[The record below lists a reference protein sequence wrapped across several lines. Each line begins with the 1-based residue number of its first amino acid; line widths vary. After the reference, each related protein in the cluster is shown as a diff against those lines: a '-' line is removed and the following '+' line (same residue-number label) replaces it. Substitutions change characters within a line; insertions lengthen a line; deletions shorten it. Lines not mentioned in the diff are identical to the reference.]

1 VAISLPKMHQTINND
16 RLLSR
21 YGGRPR
27 KIPRLLYA
35 WIPGP
40 ALRKV
45 WHCRLTAG
53 SLVNDAAPGLRYPS
67 RVSPRAEEGE
77 GSSSCS
83 CSIHLIIQVHRPRP
97 QRLVPHMGEVEHAAR
112 ARQEGSFRGLAYG
125 SMLSSSIKNRLGL
138 WQVRCPRPRS
148 GNNPLQGCL
157 CSGNDNA
164 KDQERMRG
172 CLLF

>member
-1 VAISLPKMHQTINND
+1 MDPRASPPKSLALPT
-16 RLLSR
+16 
-21 YGGRPR
+21 
-27 KIPRLLYA
+27 YA
-35 WIPGP
+35 AAVGSLVN
-40 ALRKV
+40 AAA
-45 WHCRLTAG
+45 AG

-67 RVSPRAEEGE
+67 RAARACLAASRG
-77 GSSSCS
+77 GGRKRRARHGPAPICSSCS

-138 WQVRCPRPRS
+138 WQVRCPRPRP